1 MIALGTKGTSQELLS
16 PPLKLFK
23 LALKP
28 PYFKFVIA
36 LGKFV
41 LNKDMF
47 SGTRDKALKPITKL
61 DIEPE
66 NCARVTQAIPQEF
79 LSRRECGAS
88 RKQNLSIFFA
98 IRNEDKKR
106 KQ

>member
-41 LNKDMF
+41 LNKGMF
-47 SGTRDKALKPITKL
+47 SENRDKALKPITKL
-61 DIEPE
+61 DIEP
-66 NCARVTQAIPQEF
+66 V
-79 LSRRECGAS
+79 
-88 RKQNLSIFFA
+88 RKTVPESHRPYQKNF
-98 IRNEDKKR
+98 
-106 KQ
+106 